1 MSSNASLV
9 HSLSLDRSLM
19 IDLTH
24 FPQPQAPN
32 TTTTA
37 MTSQE
42 RYDIIWYRV
51 VYDTLAVRASDSM
64 QIPEAVY
71 ARPAEID
78 RSLGDLALQL
88 LHRLK

>member
-19 IDLTH
+19 IDSTH

-37 MTSQE
+37 MTPKPARPAL
-42 RYDIIWYRV
+42 RYY
-51 VYDTLAVRASDSM
+51 YGKGSSLRASDDST